1 MALAVTWLLFSASSG
16 VGVHTW
22 GRLSPGEPE
31 NFPGVL
37 AQVSRTPTLDNL
49 SLLLAAYYS
58 STLFPAVPRPDEW
71 EITVYCDEMC
81 LE

>member
-1 MALAVTWLLFSASSG
+1 MAWLLFSASSG

-37 AQVSRTPTLDNL
+37 APVSRTPSLDKL
-49 SLLLAAYYS
+49 GLLLAA
-58 STLFPAVPRPDEW
+58 TLFPAVPRPDER

-81 LE
+81 VE